1 MKFKDLDLSEGL
13 LEGLDYMGFVEATPI
28 QEQAIPAILD
38 NRDMLAC
45 AQTGTGKTGAF
56 VLPVIHKLSQS
67 TSNKTRALIICPTRE
82 LALQI
87 DQQIQALGYFANV
100 TSIPVYGGGDG
111 HDWEDQRKALKKGTD
126 FVVATPGKLLSHLKM
141 GYVDFK
147 HVEHFILDEADRMLD
162 MGFIEDIEEIIKHLP
177 KKRQNLLFSATMPQK
192 IKKLAAVLLHDH
204 VEIRLAISKPAA
216 GILQAAYLA
225 YDSQKVRLVTKL
237 IKDKPKY
244 ERILIFSSTKKKVG
258 EIVRSLK
265 KNGLNAEG
273 MSSDF
278 EQKERED
285 VLNRFRS
292 KETRIIVAT
301 DVLSRGIDIKD
312 INLVVNYD
320 VPKHAEDYVH
330 RIGRTARASTTG
342 VALTFINED
351 DMYKFKGIE
360 DLIEKEVP
368 KIPLPPEL
376 GEGPPWSTKPSHK
389 RRSGGGGFKSKGKS
403 FQKKGNRR

>member
-1 MKFKDLDLSEGL
+1 MKFKDLELNEGL

-28 QEQAIPAILD
+28 QEQAIPAILNNKD
-38 NRDMLAC
+38 LLAC

-67 TSNKTRALIICPTRE
+67 TSTKTRALIICPTRE

-111 HDWEDQRKALKKGTD
+111 HDWDDQKKAIKQGTD

-141 GYVDFK
+141 GYVDFSG
-147 HVEHFILDEADRMLD
+147 VEHFILDEADRMLD

-192 IKKLAAVLLHDH
+192 IKKLAADLLNDYE
-204 VEIRLAISKPAA
+204 EIRLAISKPAA

-225 YDSQKVRLVTKL
+225 YDAQKVRLVTQL

-273 MSSDF
+273 ISSDF

-342 VALTFINED
+342 VALTFVNED
-351 DMYKFKGIE
+351 DMYKFKTIE

-368 KIPLPPEL
+368 KIPLPADL
-376 GEGPPWSTKPSHK
+376 GEGPAWNPRSSF
-389 RRSGGGGFKSKGKS
+389 RRKSSGGNSRGKSYQRKGK
-403 FQKKGNRR
+403 KR